1 MCPRWL
7 RCPLLVEMRAP
18 NCQADRHTGSSLREA
33 SWAPA
38 TRSLPHQEDGC
49 QHAVPRGTMT
59 PAVDRAPRDR
69 GRSRPPVYR
78 RPLLAGRT
86 VVYFKHFKPSPKNPL
101 VGDMWLADADGTDAR
116 RLAARGSPF
125 SARWSPDG
133 TKISYIDLEQGSP
146 RRRCRDRRYLERS
159 QGRGRPAGVG
169 GRSHVEHRRGANGWC
184 WEEPAALE
192 STAGISCSPSWKGG
206 KGRGLT
212 RRGPR

>member
-1 MCPRWL
+1 
-7 RCPLLVEMRAP
+7 
-18 NCQADRHTGSSLREA
+18 
-33 SWAPA
+33 
-38 TRSLPHQEDGC
+38 
-49 QHAVPRGTMT
+49 
-59 PAVDRAPRDR
+59 
-69 GRSRPPVYR
+69 
-78 RPLLAGRT
+78 
-86 VVYFKHFKPSPKNPL
+86 VYFKHFKPSPKNPL